1 MTVGERLTMTDKTTN
16 PFDPARFAVAAAT
29 LATAQGHGDGSVV
42 PQLTGISVRKPSKQ
56 EFIRTCVD
64 VSITA
69 PILELK
75 MEREVYLVTPDV
87 AQLLPGDVVPRDLLL
102 TTTAQGSLFLWPMA
116 HVDPEAK
123 RRDEWG
129 ASARQA
135 AALARTTWLRVVSD
149 MSAGRYN
156 VMTAKGLIGEP
167 VWPDL
172 QPAQLL
178 ELAFGRDRLID
189 SQSHPVVKRLLG
201 VA

>member
-1 MTVGERLTMTDKTTN
+1 MPNTTTPAN
-16 PFDPARFAVAAAT
+16 PFDPARFAVASAT
-29 LATAQGHGDGSVV
+29 LAAAQGHGDGSVV
-42 PQLTGISVRKPSKQ
+42 PQLTGISVRKPNKQ
-56 EFIRTCVD
+56 EFVRVNPD

-69 PILELK
+69 PVLELK

-87 AQLLPGDVVPRDLLL
+87 ALLLPGDVMMRDLLL
-102 TTTAQGSLFLWPMA
+102 VTTAQGSLFLWPQA

-123 RRDEWG
+123 RKDEWG

-149 MSAGRYN
+149 MAAGRYN
-156 VMTAKGLIGEP
+156 VMTAQGLIGEP

-178 ELAFGRDRLID
+178 ELAFGKDRLID

-201 VA
+201 VV